1 MDLQKELLA
10 VFRIYQFSGFAPFT
24 IPVTEPNQKRKW
36 FISIGLLAVYLA
48 ALVVND
54 MITYKRFFEDEKSKL
69 ISYLSFL
76 IITAMRVVALVNV
89 CESFVERNQQI
100 AFLQQFDR
108 MDQLFSEELG
118 MSFDYKKI
126 RRSTYIWM
134 GMWMFQ
140 LIILTGLILVDI
152 LAERPS
158 IWMVFWLLI
167 LTLPLFLPSTRY
179 SQIIHY
185 IQLMEFCFEMI
196 NTKLDE
202 FQCQTNRLNVN
213 DKRTKISNQFDR
225 PIYDDI
231 VAMRRIYHILWQSSV
246 QLNNMFRWSL
256 ILLIG
261 ASFFSIVV
269 NYYRSLYWL
278 LAPNS
283 SSFESVITFF
293 IWSIVHSFH
302 FITLSS
308 VCHNIS
314 KQVWH
319 FYGKLNYFCLK
330 CGKKVHVQ
338 AKFDFF
344 SLDFLK

>member
-1 MDLQKELLA
+1 MNLQRELLA

-36 FISIGLLAVYLA
+36 FISIGLLTVYLA
-48 ALVVND
+48 ALVVYD
-54 MITYKRFFEDEKSKL
+54 MMSYKRFFEDEKSML

-76 IITAMRVVALVNV
+76 IITAMRVVALVIV
-89 CESFVERNQQI
+89 CESFVERKHQI

-108 MDQLFSEELG
+108 MDHLFSEALG

-134 GMWMFQ
+134 AMWLFQ

-152 LAERPS
+152 LAGRPS

-185 IQLMEFCFEMI
+185 IQLMGVCFEMI

-202 FQCQTNRLNVN
+202 FQRQTSRLNV
-213 DKRTKISNQFDR
+213 KRSKISHQFDR

-231 VAMRRIYHILWQSSV
+231 VAMRRIYHILWESSV
-246 QLNNMFRWSL
+246 QLNKMFRWSL
-256 ILLIG
+256 LLLIG

-269 NYYRSLYWL
+269 NYYRTLYWL

-283 SSFESVITFF
+283 SHFGTVIAFF
-293 IWSIVHSFH
+293 IWSVVHSFH

-308 VCHNIS
+308 ICHNIS
-314 KQVWH
+314 KQVRH
-319 FYGKLNYFCLK
+319 FYGKFNHFYLK
-330 CGKKVHVQ
+330 CGKK
-338 AKFDFF
+338 
-344 SLDFLK
+344 SLFLIQI